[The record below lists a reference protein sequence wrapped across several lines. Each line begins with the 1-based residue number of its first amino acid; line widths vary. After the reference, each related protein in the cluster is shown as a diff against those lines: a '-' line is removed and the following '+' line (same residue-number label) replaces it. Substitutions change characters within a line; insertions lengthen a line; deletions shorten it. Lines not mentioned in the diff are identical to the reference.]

1 MKPTFFKSADEFRQ
15 WLAQHHAQAQ
25 ELWVGFY
32 KTKSGKGGITYQE
45 ALDQAL
51 CYGWIDAIR
60 KSIDDTRYTIRFVP
74 RKPKSIW
81 SVVNTK
87 RVGELTKL
95 GLMQPSG
102 LKVFEERDLK
112 QTKKYSFEQ
121 SNPQLDAASAKKL
134 KANEKA
140 WEFFQSQA
148 PTYQRAANWWVISAK
163 KEETRAKRLE
173 KLIQDSENGKR
184 LAHLTY
190 TPKAKVKT

>member
-15 WLAQHHAQAQ
+15 WLAKHHAQAH

-32 KTKSGKGGITYQE
+32 KTKSGKAGITYQE

-74 RKPKSIW
+74 RKLQSIW

-87 RVGELTKL
+87 RVGELTKR

-102 LKVFEERDLK
+102 LKVFKERDLK

-134 KANEKA
+134 KANKKA
-140 WEFFQSQA
+140 WDFFQSQA

-190 TPKAKVKT
+190 MPKAKVKT